1 MLASKADSAGQHSS
15 GRSCVC
21 ELGWCTEGV
30 FEKFF
35 EFFTAIQ
42 LHSEPHVSGKRLQD
56 HGVPWKF
63 WWSGALTAF
72 IHLQVSGLVWRNNPV
87 MSKLVS
93 STQVMD
99 VSAVGR
105 LKEAEGISKGGSA
118 LFLLN
123 SLHKFQI
130 CCKPRSGWNFAVQGH
145 PKV

>member
-1 MLASKADSAGQHSS
+1 MLDSRAVAGAVFVSWADALRVCLKNFSNFSQQYSS
-15 GRSCVC
+15 
-21 ELGWCTEGV
+21 
-30 FEKFF
+30 
-35 EFFTAIQ
+35 IQ
-42 LHSEPHVSGKRLQD
+42 TPHVSGKRLQD

-105 LKEAEGISKGGSA
+105 LKEAEGISKGGGA

-130 CCKPRSGWNFAVQGH
+130 CCKPRSG
-145 PKV
+145 